1 MSRTIRAGRVLGPA
15 GLAALMLAAAP
26 VAVTPGA
33 AQETGAAQEI
43 LDECRRWYAEWSN
56 LDTRPRL
63 GVWISS
69 GGDRGVRLVGVM
81 EDGPAGL
88 AGLAEG
94 DVIVSVDG
102 HDLSEPLEGE
112 RDPDRSPPED
122 RLTRLVSE
130 ATEGETMTLV
140 VRRDGERITFEVVP
154 EILSPFGR
162 WSSPCTAEEH
172 ARLRGLDEE
181 WFDPSRR
188 GELLDRIGELSE
200 RFRDPEWRLELD
212 SALRLAP
219 QAFSL
224 SPEPFGVGAYQ
235 LPPGS
240 RWLSDHVAHG
250 LDLVELNPGLGAYFG
265 TSEGVLV
272 ADVEDDSPLGLR
284 PGDVVVAVD
293 GRVVDDID
301 ELHRILRSYEHD
313 EEIAFRIYRDGAET
327 RVTGTIS

>member
-1 MSRTIRAGRVLGPA
+1 MSRTIGAGRIMGPA
-15 GLAALMLAAAP
+15 GLAALMLTAAP
-26 VAVTPGA
+26 VTVAPGA
-33 AQETGAAQEI
+33 AQETGVAQEN

-56 LDTRPRL
+56 LDMRPRL
-63 GVWISS
+63 GVWIS
-69 GGDRGVRLVGVM
+69 GGDGGGVGLVGVM
-81 EDGPAGL
+81 ADGPAGV
-88 AGLAEG
+88 AGMAEG
-94 DVIVSVDG
+94 DVIVSVNG

-112 RDPDRSPPED
+112 RNADRSLPED

-130 ATEGETMTLV
+130 ATEGEAMTLV

-154 EILSPFGR
+154 EILSPFGG
-162 WSSPCTAEEH
+162 WMPCTDEQR
-172 ARLRGLDEE
+172 ARMRGLGEE

-188 GELLDRIGELSE
+188 GELLDRIGELTE

-219 QAFSL
+219 QALRL
-224 SPEPFGVGAYQ
+224 SPQPFGVGTYE
-235 LPPGS
+235 LPPGG
-240 RWLSDHVAHG
+240 RWLTDRVTHG

-272 ADVEDDSPLGLR
+272 ADVEEDSPLGLR

-301 ELHRILRSYEHD
+301 ELRRILRSYEHD

-327 RVTGTIS
+327 RVTGAIN

>member
-1 MSRTIRAGRVLGPA
+1 MSRTIGAGRIMGPA
-15 GLAALMLAAAP
+15 GLAALMLTAAP
-26 VAVTPGA
+26 VTVTPGA
-33 AQETGAAQEI
+33 AQETGVAQEN

-56 LDTRPRL
+56 LDMRPRL
-63 GVWISS
+63 GVWIS
-69 GGDRGVRLVGVM
+69 GGDGGGVGLVGVM
-81 EDGPAGL
+81 ADGPAGV
-88 AGLAEG
+88 AGMAEG
-94 DVIVSVDG
+94 DVIVSVNG

-112 RDPDRSPPED
+112 RNADRSLPED

-130 ATEGETMTLV
+130 ATEGEAMTLV

-154 EILSPFGR
+154 EILSPFGG
-162 WSSPCTAEEH
+162 WMPCTDEQR
-172 ARLRGLDEE
+172 ARMGGLGEE

-188 GELLDRIGELSE
+188 GELLDRIGELTE

-219 QAFSL
+219 QALRL
-224 SPEPFGVGAYQ
+224 SPQPFGVGAYE
-235 LPPGS
+235 LPPGG
-240 RWLSDHVAHG
+240 RWLTDRVTHG

-272 ADVEDDSPLGLR
+272 ADVEEDSPLGLR

-301 ELHRILRSYEHD
+301 ELRRILRSYEHD
-313 EEIAFRIYRDGAET
+313 EEIAVRIYRDGAEAT
-327 RVTGTIS
+327 VTGTIS

>member
-1 MSRTIRAGRVLGPA
+1 MGPA
-15 GLAALMLAAAP
+15 GLAALMLTAVP
-26 VAVTPGA
+26 VTVSPGA
-33 AQETGAAQEI
+33 AQETGVAPETVE
-43 LDECRRWYAEWSN
+43 ECRRWYAEWN
-56 LDTRPRL
+56 VLDTRPRL

-69 GGDRGVRLVGVM
+69 GGDGGVRLVGVM
-81 EDGPAGL
+81 GDGPAGL
-88 AGLAEG
+88 AGMAEG
-94 DVIVSVDG
+94 DVIVSVNG

-130 ATEGETMTLV
+130 ATAGEAMTLV

-162 WSSPCTAEEH
+162 WMPCTDEQL
-172 ARLRGLDEE
+172 ARVRGLGEE

-188 GELLDRIGELSE
+188 GELLDRIGELTE

-219 QAFSL
+219 QALRL
-224 SPEPFGVGAYQ
+224 SPQPFGAGGYE

-240 RWLSDHVAHG
+240 RWLSDRLSHG

-272 ADVEDDSPLGLR
+272 ADVEEDSPLGLR

-301 ELHRILRSYEHD
+301 ELRRILGSYEHD